1 MAQEKVEAPIPGK
14 VITIECKVGDTV
26 EEGDIICYI
35 ESMKMENPIIAPVAG
50 TITELKAAEGDVVE
64 TGGLLAIIEC

>member
-14 VITIECKVGDTV
+14 VITIECKVGDAV

-35 ESMKMENPIIAPVAG
+35 ESMKMENPIVAPVAG